1 MGTQTLFALG
11 ELTIAVSHTLAKLNN
26 KTDKVLPYL
35 QIPVWLSCLW
45 LFAFTKEFNL

>member
-1 MGTQTLFALG
+1 MNPFKGIETMMGTQTLFALG

-35 QIPVWLSCLW
+35 QIPV
-45 LFAFTKEFNL
+45 